1 MTGRRVLVTGASRGL
16 GRTLAEHF
24 LQLGDHVMGC
34 SRSASSLEHE
44 RYSHVEA
51 DVAVDQDVARL
62 FALARERLGG
72 LDALINN
79 AGAASMNPIALT
91 TAEGLQRTLG
101 VNFVGPF
108 LCTRA
113 AIRVLRRS
121 ACPRVVNMSSVAV
134 PLRLEGEAAY
144 ASAKSAVE
152 TFTRIA
158 ARELAGFGITVNA
171 LGPSPIKT
179 DLTAGVP
186 ADKMQRLLAR
196 QAQGEWAEV
205 ADVVNAVEFFLSPA
219 SRRITGQVIYL
230 CGVS

>member
-1 MTGRRVLVTGASRGL
+1 MTGRRVLVTGASRGI
-16 GRTLAEHF
+16 GRALVEHF
-24 LQLGDHVMGC
+24 LGAGDQVIGC
-34 SRSASSLEHE
+34 ARSATDLAND
-44 RYSHVEA
+44 RYVHVLA
-51 DVAVDQDVARL
+51 DVAKDADVTRL
-62 FALARERLGG
+62 FQVVRERLGG

-79 AGAASMNPIALT
+79 AGAAAMNPIALT
-91 TAEGLQRTLG
+91 TAEGLQASLG

-113 AIRVLRRS
+113 AIRVLRKS
-121 ACPRVVNMSSVAV
+121 PGPRIVNMSTVAV

-144 ASAKSAVE
+144 ASAKGAVE

-179 DLTAGVP
+179 DLTARVP
-186 ADKMQRLLAR
+186 DDKMQRLLAR

-205 ADVVNAVEFFLSPA
+205 GDVINAVEFFLSPA